1 MNGVVAMNGSEE
13 RQAMGSVRLTRR
25 GRIVR
30 NIAIGLLFLGLWALV
45 EYMTTPA
52 ECRVPVEQMSQF
64 CIDLRFPG

>member
-1 MNGVVAMNGSEE
+1 MNGVVVMNGLEE

-30 NIAIGLLFLGLWALV
+30 NIAIGLLFLGLLALV